1 MRVDNKTG
9 VSADELQGTSTMSE
23 ALSILNENELVDVVA
38 ARDDSTKKTQ
48 FSIGDLAK
56 EFKCTLRTLRFYE
69 DKGLINPKRDGMNRV
84 YTRRDRARLKLVLM
98 GKRVGFSLSE
108 IRDMLDLY
116 DLRDGQVTQLRVAL
130 SRFSEQ
136 IAVLEEQRKD
146 IEQAIEELSR
156 TVEIVSGMLKQK
168 EAEEA

>member
-1 MRVDNKTG
+1 MSRATAEKREQT
-9 VSADELQGTSTMSE
+9 AMSE
-23 ALSILNENELVDVVA
+23 ALSILNEDDLVDVVSA
-38 ARDDSTKKTQ
+38 TDDSTKKTQ
-48 FSIGDLAK
+48 FTIGDLAK
-56 EFKCTLRTLRFYE
+56 EFDCTLRTLRFYE
-69 DKGLINPKRDGMNRV
+69 DKGLLNPKRDGLNRV
-84 YTRRDRARLKLVLM
+84 YNRRDRARLKLVLM

-130 SRFSEQ
+130 SKFNEQ

-156 TVEIVSGMLKQK
+156 TVEIVSGMLKHK

>member
-1 MRVDNKTG
+1 
-9 VSADELQGTSTMSE
+9 MSE
-23 ALSILNENELVDVVA
+23 ALSILNEDELVDVVA
-38 ARDDSTKKTQ
+38 ANDESTKKTH
-48 FSIGDLAK
+48 FTIGELAK
-56 EFKCTLRTLRFYE
+56 EFGCTLRTLRFYE
-69 DKGLINPKRDGMNRV
+69 DKGLLNPKRDGMNRV

-98 GKRVGFSLSE
+98 GKRVGFSLTE

-130 SRFSEQ
+130 GRFNEQ
-136 IAVLEEQRKD
+136 IAILEDQRKD

-168 EAEEA
+168 EEEEA